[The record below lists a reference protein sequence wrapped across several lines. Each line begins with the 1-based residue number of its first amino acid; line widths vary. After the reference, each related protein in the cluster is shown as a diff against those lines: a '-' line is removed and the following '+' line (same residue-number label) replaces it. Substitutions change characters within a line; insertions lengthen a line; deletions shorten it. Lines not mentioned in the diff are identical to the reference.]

1 MFRGMA
7 ETTPFKR
14 SGIFRSAHL
23 LYLAQISFQAQQY
36 EKVRDL
42 CLEVLKVA
50 ADDPEALFLL
60 GLSYYYMQDHNEA
73 IPYFLKLLVDVPDYP
88 EVHYFLG
95 KCYNFTNDSL
105 KAIEHLKLAFLYDP
119 KNKKAPYSL
128 YELYRAEKE
137 WIEAKA
143 YLIQVMLLS
152 PNDKKLWMELGLLL
166 KEQSLINEAQD
177 VLNRTE
183 LLGNGP
189 FQKPMIN
196 AFYALGEYL
205 FLSKDFKKA
214 NLVFQKLLME
224 EINDLSCLSYLAHIS
239 FYKKQVVRGYDLWVG
254 LEEIAQNSIPTKQV
268 EKIAPNW
275 RGEDLKNK
283 KLYIRKAK
291 SIALELLTAHCF
303 NDLIKAANEIHI
315 AVSEEL
321 FDIFVRSFPKAHIF
335 VDNDEKQQLKVDY
348 EVSSSYLLRLLRSDV
363 DLCRLKKPYIKV
375 SFENQQYWQKNPH
388 LCGSGF
394 KIGIDR
400 SSFKTSFLN
409 QVNKPNLQD
418 WDLLELC
425 SNQVL
430 IELQDD
436 KIIDS
441 KFNTLDKKPND
452 FDGFA
457 ALVSVLDLLIT
468 SNLETA
474 HLAGAMNVPC
484 WYLTNGFEWVFYG
497 EEHHPFYNSL
507 VLFKKDYFNP
517 WDLLMNDVNEKLR
530 KKRIN

>member
-1 MFRGMA
+1 MG

-23 LYLAQISFQAQQY
+23 LYLAQISFQAQKY

-42 CLEVLKVA
+42 CLEVLKIA
-50 ADDPEALFLL
+50 PDDPEALFLL
-60 GLSYYYMQDHNEA
+60 GLSYYYMQDHHES

-128 YELYRAEKE
+128 YEIHRESKE
-137 WIEAKA
+137 WVEAKE

-152 PNDKKLWMELGLLL
+152 PNEKKLWMELGLLL

-183 LLGNGP
+183 LLGNGI

-224 EINDLSCLSYLAHIS
+224 EINDLSCLSYLAHIA
-239 FYKKQVVRGYDLWVG
+239 FYKKQVIRGYDLWVG
-254 LEEIAQNSIPTKQV
+254 LEEIAQNSLPTKQV
-268 EKIAPNW
+268 EKIAPIW

-291 SIALELLTAHCF
+291 SIGLELLTAHCF
-303 NDLIKAANEIHI
+303 NDVIKAAKEIHI
-315 AVSEEL
+315 EVSREL
-321 FDIFVRSFPKAHIF
+321 FDIFVHSFPKAHIF
-335 VDNDEKQQLKVDY
+335 VADDVQKQLNVDYNVDY
-348 EVSSSYLLRLLRSDV
+348 EVSSFYLLRFLRSD
-363 DLCRLKKPYIKV
+363 LNLYRHKKPYIKV
-375 SFENQQYWQKNPH
+375 SIENQQHWQKNLH
-388 LCGSGF
+388 LYGSGL
-394 KIGIDR
+394 KVGIDR
-400 SSFKTSFLN
+400 SLSKISFSKL
-409 QVNKPNLQD
+409 VNAPNLHD
-418 WDLLELC
+418 WDLLGSYNNQMLFELK
-425 SNQVL
+425 
-430 IELQDD
+430 DG
-436 KIIDS
+436 KKIDS
-441 KFNTLDKKPND
+441 KFITLDEKPND
-452 FDGFA
+452 FADFA
-457 ALVSVLDLLIT
+457 ALVSVLDLIVT

-484 WYLTNGFEWVFYG
+484 WHLTNGFEWVFYG
-497 EEHHPFYNSL
+497 EEQHPFYNSL
-507 VLFKKDYFNP
+507 ILFKKDYFKP
-517 WDLLMNDVNEKLR
+517 WDVLMNNVNEKLR
-530 KKRIN
+530 EKKE